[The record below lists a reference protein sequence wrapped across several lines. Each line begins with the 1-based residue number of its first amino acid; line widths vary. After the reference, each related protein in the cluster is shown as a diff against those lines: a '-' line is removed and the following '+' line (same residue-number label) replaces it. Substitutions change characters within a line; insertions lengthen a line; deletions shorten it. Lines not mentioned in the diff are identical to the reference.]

1 MPAKKMSEASCT
13 KNTVALVSLLA
24 GATIWGLIWHPY
36 RTLEGM
42 AVSPAL
48 GATLT
53 YFVAFLLGLGLFR
66 RQLAGFRPGWML
78 AMIGLVA
85 GGCNLGY
92 VLATVHGEVMRVL
105 LLFYLAPL
113 WTVLLARLLLG
124 EKVSLPGAAV
134 IGLSLA
140 GAVVM
145 LWQPSLGLPL
155 PENGAEWLGLAAG
168 FLFAFANVLIRKAQE
183 LSIEVKSMAVFA
195 GVVVVG
201 LAAGFLFAFANVLIR
216 KAQELS
222 IEVKSMA
229 VFAGVVVVGLAV
241 LPFEPG
247 AVTLPPMAG
256 WLLVALIGLVLLA
269 TNLFVQYGLTHTP
282 ANRAI
287 VIFLFELLVAALASW
302 LLAGEAMTLKE
313 WLGGAMIVAAS
324 LFSGKLAAHET
335 EPG

>member
-1 MPAKKMSEASCT
+1 MPAKIASEASCT

-201 LAAGFLFAFANVLIR
+201 LA
-216 KAQELS
+216 
-222 IEVKSMA
+222 
-229 VFAGVVVVGLAV
+229 V

>member
-1 MPAKKMSEASCT
+1 MSEASCT

-113 WTVLLARLLLG
+113 WTVLLARLLLN

-155 PENGAEWLGLAAG
+155 PENGAEWL
-168 FLFAFANVLIRKAQE
+168 
-183 LSIEVKSMAVFA
+183 
-195 GVVVVG
+195 G

>member
-201 LAAGFLFAFANVLIR
+201 LA
-216 KAQELS
+216 
-222 IEVKSMA
+222 
-229 VFAGVVVVGLAV
+229 V